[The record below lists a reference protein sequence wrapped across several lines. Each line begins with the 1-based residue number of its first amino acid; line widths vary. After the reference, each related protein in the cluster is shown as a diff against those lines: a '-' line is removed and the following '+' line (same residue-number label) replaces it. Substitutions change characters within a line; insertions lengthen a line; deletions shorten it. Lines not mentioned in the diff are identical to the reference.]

1 MIYGYARVST
11 EAQDLT
17 GSTAQLK
24 AAGCH
29 KIFREKITGTTADG
43 PQLKKL
49 VAVLAHGDVVII
61 PAVDR
66 LSRDTT
72 DLLIIAGEMQRGGAG
87 IRSLAEA
94 FLDTTSDFAEIVF
107 AILGVAAKLE
117 RRRILERTARGR
129 ADAKA
134 NGVKF
139 GQADPHPA
147 PAERGPQAPRSRRD
161 AAQRRPQLQCQ
172 PKHDF
177 EAYCVMIS
185 EPTTNQVMNS
195 RYLYYLAKENLESG
209 QTVRLFA
216 GVNLLHDAVEAMLW
230 AIASHKGQLS
240 KERAELIQLYDDVD
254 AAISPERLSFRP
266 KIVALNKR
274 RINSKHYG
282 ICPDKKEATRL
293 LESITEFLEDSFKK
307 GLGANFWTVSLLD
320 LLTKDEVNS
329 LLREAQDAFEQTD
342 YIECA
347 TACRKVIFVLFESL
361 YNIERHKQDWQ
372 GNAFFGIFSSR
383 APYYTRNAD
392 WIAKNVKTPFDYIQ
406 IDHDHLNSDLLA
418 RGIEPSAFWNIWR
431 GTPAVYRYSS
441 KDAPWLCKRNPTIEA
456 AITEEHAAYLLE
468 QAIDIALRV
477 EEHNRK
483 VCVIRGGNF
492 FIRLRAGGV
501 NVYSKADRSSEVTAV
516 TEPDVREVSVR
527 EGVPGLDGGKY
538 WRIFH
543 QAEGET
549 SLSADF
555 ISGYVHNDD
564 VDWSNTG

>member
-1 MIYGYARVST
+1 M
-11 EAQDLT
+11 
-17 GSTAQLK
+17 
-24 AAGCH
+24 
-29 KIFREKITGTTADG
+29 
-43 PQLKKL
+43 
-49 VAVLAHGDVVII
+49 
-61 PAVDR
+61 
-66 LSRDTT
+66 
-72 DLLIIAGEMQRGGAG
+72 
-87 IRSLAEA
+87 
-94 FLDTTSDFAEIVF
+94 
-107 AILGVAAKLE
+107 
-117 RRRILERTARGR
+117 
-129 ADAKA
+129 
-134 NGVKF
+134 
-139 GQADPHPA
+139 
-147 PAERGPQAPRSRRD
+147 
-161 AAQRRPQLQCQ
+161 
-172 PKHDF
+172 
-177 EAYCVMIS
+177 MIS